1 MEKILHLFITNNCRH
16 NCKLCCNKFYK
27 IPKIPVVSV
36 ELLKSVNTVCLTGG
50 EPFWIKPEI
59 LADFIIKLRTQYQ
72 NIENLYIYTS
82 GKELGES
89 LGKVMNIILSA
100 KSPWLTKSIQID
112 GITVGP
118 KDFEDWVGFIKAMKN
133 VQYFFTSA
141 RSNRL
146 YVFEEHKEIY
156 EIAKTSFPKD
166 CEIDVIS
173 RNWKRWNSVFNTP
186 ENEYFAR
193 LPILL

>member
-27 IPKIPVVSV
+27 IPEIPVVSV
-36 ELLKSVNTVCLTGG
+36 ELLKSVSTVCLTGG

-72 NIENLYIYTS
+72 NIKNLYIYTS

-89 LGKVMNIILSA
+89 LGKVMNIVLSA
-100 KSPWLTKSIQID
+100 KSPWILKSFQID

-118 KDFEDWVGFIKAMKN
+118 KDFEDWNGLIKAMKE
-133 VQYFFTSA
+133 VQYFFCSA

-146 YVFEEHKEIY
+146 YVFKEHKEIY
-156 EIAKTSFPKD
+156 EIAKKSFPKD
-166 CEIDVIS
+166 CEINVMS
-173 RNWKRWNSVFNTP
+173 RNWDSTFNTP

>member
-1 MEKILHLFITNNCRH
+1 MEKILHLFITDKCRH

-27 IPKIPVVSV
+27 IPEIPVVSV

-59 LADFIIKLRTQYQ
+59 LANFIIKLRTQYQ

-82 GKELGES
+82 GKELGEN
-89 LGKVMNIILSA
+89 LGKVMSIVLSA
-100 KSPWLTKSIQID
+100 ESPWLTKSIQIN
-112 GITVGP
+112 GLTVGP
-118 KDFEDWVGFIKAMKN
+118 KDFEDWVGLIKATKN
-133 VQYFFTSA
+133 VQYFFNGI

-146 YVFEEHKEIY
+146 YVFKEHKEVY
-156 EIAKTSFPKD
+156 EIAKMSFPKN
-166 CEIDVIS
+166 CEINVID
-173 RNWKRWNSVFNTP
+173 RKWDTVFNTP
-186 ENEYFAR
+186 KNEYFAR

>member
-16 NCKLCCNKFYK
+16 NCELCCNKFYNIQE
-27 IPKIPVVSV
+27 IPIASV
-36 ELLKSVNTVCLTGG
+36 ELLKSVSTVCLTGG

-59 LADFIIKLRTQYQ
+59 LAYFIIKLRTQYQ

-82 GKELGES
+82 GKELGEN
-89 LGKVMNIILSA
+89 LGKVMNIVLNA
-100 KSPWLTKSIQID
+100 ESPWITKSFQID

-118 KDFEDWVGFIKAMKN
+118 KDFEDWNGLIKAMKE
-133 VQYFFTSA
+133 VQYFFSSA

-146 YVFEEHKEIY
+146 YVFKEHREIY
-156 EIAKTSFPKD
+156 EIAKRSFPKD
-166 CEIDVIS
+166 CEINVMS
-173 RNWKRWNSVFNTP
+173 RTWDPVFNVP

>member
-27 IPKIPVVSV
+27 IPEIPVVSV

-59 LADFIIKLRTQYQ
+59 LANFIIKLRTQYK

-82 GKELGES
+82 GKELGEN
-89 LGKVMNIILSA
+89 LGNVMTIILSA

-118 KDFEDWVGFIKAMKN
+118 KDFEDWVGLIKAMKN
-133 VQYFFTSA
+133 VQYFFNGV

-146 YVFEEHKEIY
+146 YIFKEHKEVY
-156 EIAKTSFPKD
+156 EIAKISFPKD
-166 CEIDVIS
+166 CEINVIS
-173 RNWKRWNSVFNTP
+173 RKWDMVFNTP
-186 ENEYFAR
+186 KNEYFAR